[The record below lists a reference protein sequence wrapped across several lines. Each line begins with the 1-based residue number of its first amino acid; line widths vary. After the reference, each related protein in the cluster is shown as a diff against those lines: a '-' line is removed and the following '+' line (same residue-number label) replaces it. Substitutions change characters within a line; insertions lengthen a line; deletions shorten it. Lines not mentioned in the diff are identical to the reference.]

1 MPIARDKKIFHL
13 TEVGT
18 NNHLYVSCANIKCE
32 LYLIDDLNNSLN
44 IEPPRCDYCLRS
56 TEPPEEG
63 VCTFIELKGS
73 NIKRA
78 VKQIENT
85 ILQVK
90 KTLTNFSLA
99 KAVYISMSGRIPSL
113 HSGLQILKQKF
124 FNKWNCELKTV
135 RIGTTVKICFR
146 CGTKGKTNPP

>member
-1 MPIARDKKIFHL
+1 M
-13 TEVGT
+13 
-18 NNHLYVSCANIKCE
+18 
-32 LYLIDDLNNSLN
+32 YLIDDLNNSLN

-56 TEPPEEG
+56 TEPPIEG

-78 VKQIENT
+78 VEQIENT

-124 FNKWNCELKTV
+124 FNRWDCELKTV
-135 RIGTTVKICFR
+135 RTGTTVKILF
-146 CGTKGKTNPP
+146 

>member
-32 LYLIDDLNNSLN
+32 LYLIDNL
-44 IEPPRCDYCLRS
+44 RCDYCLRS
-56 TEPPEEG
+56 TEPPVEG

-78 VKQIENT
+78 VEQIENT

-135 RIGTTVKICFR
+135 RTGTTVKICFR